1 MTQSPRHLKAGQ
13 AGRAVCAGIMLFA
26 TAATVA
32 QNTAQISTPQPEAPQ
47 NTIRL
52 DVPHS
57 NSWIAPY
64 LPTHVPP
71 SNMQNSPR
79 LDTLIRDGK
88 LYLSLKDAISL
99 ALENNLDLAIA
110 RYNLPIAAADVLRT
124 KGGGTFRGVNTGVVQ
139 NTPGGGVG
147 GFGTSGSG
155 GGAGGTSTGA
165 GGAGA
170 GASGLVSS
178 TLGTGTLVQSFDP
191 TVTSQASVEHQTT
204 PEANQQNFG
213 VPILKSNTI
222 VADVG
227 YQQAFSTGTSLSAD
241 FNNVRQTTNST
252 FTTLSPVLL
261 SNFRFILQQPLL
273 AGFGRGPN
281 LRFLRIAKNNQK
293 ISDEAFK
300 LQVISTVTQIANIY
314 WDLVAAYE
322 DEQVK
327 ERSLTFAQQ
336 NTESLRKQLE
346 LQAIPALDVTK
357 SESEAASREQDLT
370 IARTTLQLQELL
382 MKNALTKNLDDP
394 TLEAMPVVP
403 TDKIDGL
410 LADAAAVPP
419 AQDAIGQALAN
430 RVELYESK
438 LDLNNRAISQKAAN
452 NALLPTLNLVASYV
466 GSGLAGPI
474 NPNLDPN
481 IPPNTVVPGDFFG
494 ALNNAFNFSNPDYQ
508 VGLQL
513 ALPIRNRVA
522 KSDAYRSELEF
533 RQAELREQELR
544 KQIRIEVRSAEYTL
558 EQSRARVASARK
570 ARDLSAKTFDITK
583 KEQELGAGSNLQT
596 LTAQRDLSVSESAL
610 VAAVTAYEKAVV
622 EVDRV
627 TGATLDHNSISITD
641 ARSGTLAAVK
651 P

>member
-1 MTQSPRHLKAGQ
+1 MTRHCKEAVRQAGQ
-13 AGRAVCAGIMLFA
+13 AVCAGLVLFA
-26 TAATVA
+26 TAATSVA
-32 QNTAQISTPQPEAPQ
+32 QTTASLSTPAPAAPG
-47 NTIRL
+47 NTVRFDI
-52 DVPHS
+52 PHS
-57 NSWIAPY
+57 WSPLAPY
-64 LPTHVPP
+64 TPTHVPP

-88 LYLSLKDAISL
+88 LYLSLKDAIALS
-99 ALENNLDLAIA
+99 LENNLDLAIA
-110 RYNLPIAAADVLRT
+110 RYNIPIAAADVLRT
-124 KGGGTFRGVNTGVVQ
+124 QAGGSFRGVNTGVVQ

-147 GFGTSGSG
+147 GSSSG

-170 GASGLVSS
+170 GASGLVQS

-191 TVTSQASVEHQTT
+191 TVTAQTSVEHQTT

-213 VPILKSNTI
+213 VPVLKSNTI
-222 VADVG
+222 IGDVG
-227 YQQAFSTGTSLSAD
+227 YQQAFATGTSLSAD

-261 SNFRFILQQPLL
+261 SNFRVILQQPLL
-273 AGFGRGPN
+273 AGFGTGPN

-357 SESEAASREQDLT
+357 SESESASREQDLT

-394 TLEAMPVVP
+394 TLEAMPVIP

-410 LADAAAVPP
+410 LADAVAAPP
-419 AQDAIGQALAN
+419 PQDAIGQALAN
-430 RVELYESK
+430 RVELDESK
-438 LDLNNRAISQKAAN
+438 LDLSNRAISQRAAN
-452 NALLPTLNLVASYV
+452 NALLPTLNLVASYT
-466 GSGLAGPI
+466 GSGLAGPV
-474 NPNLDPN
+474 NPNLDKN
-481 IPPNTVVPGDFFG
+481 IPPNTIVPIDYFG
-494 ALNNAFNFSNPDYQ
+494 ALNNAFNFSNPDYV
-508 VGLQL
+508 VGFQL
-513 ALPIRNRVA
+513 AVPIRNRIA

-544 KQIRIEVRSAEYTL
+544 KQIRIEVRSAEYAL

-570 ARDLSAKTFDITK
+570 ARDLSSKTFDITK

-627 TGATLDHNSISITD
+627 TGATLDHNAISVAD
-641 ARSGTLAAVK
+641 AKAGTLPAGR